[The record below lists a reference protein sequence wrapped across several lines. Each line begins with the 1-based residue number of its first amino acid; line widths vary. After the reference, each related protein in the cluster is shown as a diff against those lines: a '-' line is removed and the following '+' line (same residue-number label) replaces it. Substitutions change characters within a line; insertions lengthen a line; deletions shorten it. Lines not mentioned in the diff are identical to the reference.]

1 MWSRKE
7 LKERA
12 KNVLRISYW
21 KAFLVSIIV
30 GIASGSGGSGGGSFN
45 NHFGSSGSSSSSF
58 SSSGDGLAFLGIAIG
73 ILIVI
78 IIVTLLALAF
88 RIFLGYA
95 LEVGGRKYFV
105 QAAQNDI
112 SMDYLGY
119 AFKKDR
125 YLNIIKAMLWK
136 ALWNFLWY
144 LALIIPGIVK
154 SYAYRMVPYIMADN
168 PDIKYDRALELSKQ
182 MTDGQ
187 KLDMFV
193 LDLSFLGWILL
204 GLIACCIGVIFVSPY
219 INSTNAELYLA
230 LRKNAL
236 DNQLC
241 SYEELGLQQPTQ
253 FDSNY

>member
-1 MWSRKE
+1 
-7 LKERA
+7 
-12 KNVLRISYW
+12 LRISYW

-30 GIASGSGGSGGGSFN
+30 GIASGSGGGGGSSYN
-45 NHFGSSGSSSSSF
+45 RHFGSSGSSSF
-58 SSSGDGLAFLGIAIG
+58 SSSGNDLAFLGIAIG
-73 ILIVI
+73 ILIII

-125 YLNIIKAMLWK
+125 YLNVIKAMLWK
-136 ALWNFLWY
+136 ALRNFLWY
-144 LALIIPGIVK
+144 LALIIPGIIK

-168 PDIKYDRALELSKQ
+168 PNMKYDRALELSKQ

-204 GLIACCIGVIFVSPY
+204 GLVACCVGVIFVTPY
-219 INSTNAELYLA
+219 INSTNAELYLV
-230 LRKNAL
+230 LRQNAL
-236 DNQLC
+236 TNGMC
-241 SYEELGLQQPTQ
+241 SYEVLGLQQPVQ
-253 FDSNY
+253 FDGNF